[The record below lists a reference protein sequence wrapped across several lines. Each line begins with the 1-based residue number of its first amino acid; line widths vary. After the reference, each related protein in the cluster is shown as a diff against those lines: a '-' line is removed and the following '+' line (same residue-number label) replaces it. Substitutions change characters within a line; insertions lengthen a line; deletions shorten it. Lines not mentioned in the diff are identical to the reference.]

1 VVEVPVTSSHT
12 DAGTAPRGYDFYMG
26 DGVRSVSEPRSA
38 EWDATTYHR
47 LSSPQVA
54 WGERVLDRLEL
65 AGDET
70 VVDAGCGTGKL
81 TRELL
86 ERLPRGR
93 VIAVD
98 RSQNMLVA
106 ARTHL
111 LPQFDGRV
119 SFLQADLAELQ
130 LDGVA
135 DVVFSTATFHWVLD
149 HPRLFRALY
158 MALKPG
164 GRLHAQCGGGPNLA
178 HVLERASRIMAMP
191 PFAPHFVGW
200 SGPWEFA
207 DPDTTLWRLGEAG
220 FEDIATSLEAAP
232 VVFGTAEEYRSFV
245 ETVIFRVHLERL
257 PPGLRA
263 PFLDQLV
270 DAARAEDPPFSLDY
284 WRLNLSATRPA
295 T

>member
-1 VVEVPVTSSHT
+1 
-12 DAGTAPRGYDFYMG
+12 
-26 DGVRSVSEPRSA
+26 
-38 EWDATTYHR
+38 
-47 LSSPQVA
+47 
-54 WGERVLDRLEL
+54 
-65 AGDET
+65 
-70 VVDAGCGTGKL
+70 
-81 TRELL
+81 
-86 ERLPRGR
+86 
-93 VIAVD
+93 
-98 RSQNMLVA
+98 
-106 ARTHL
+106 
-111 LPQFDGRV
+111 
-119 SFLQADLAELQ
+119 
-130 LDGVA
+130 
-135 DVVFSTATFHWVLD
+135 
-149 HPRLFRALY
+149 
-158 MALKPG
+158 
-164 GRLHAQCGGGPNLA
+164 
-178 HVLERASRIMAMP
+178 MAMP